1 MDAAPPPKLPSRVAK
16 FAPPLVALLV
26 GTGLGFGTA
35 ELGLLSGGSGAATA
49 AQAEQAAA
57 AEEGAAEGEAA
68 PAGGH
73 GEAAPAE
80 GEAAPPGANGE
91 PAPSHGGGGGAA
103 AADAKGSA
111 ITSLGTFTV
120 NLRGTGGGR
129 VLRLEVQVEGPGAQA
144 ETIKARS
151 AQLRDSIITAVSD
164 YTWSELE
171 GAGGKSRLRDE
182 LFARVN
188 GAAAPSIVER
198 IYFTQFVVQ

>member
-1 MDAAPPPKLPSRVAK
+1 
-16 FAPPLVALLV
+16 VALLV

-91 PAPSHGGGGGAA
+91 PAPSHGGGGAA

>member
-1 MDAAPPPKLPSRVAK
+1 MDAPTPSKLPSKVAK

-26 GTGLGFGTA
+26 GTGLGFATA
-35 ELGLLSGGSGAATA
+35 QLGLLSGGSGAATA
-49 AQAEQAAA
+49 AEGEGAHAV
-57 AEEGAAEGEAA
+57 EGAAEGEAA
-68 PAGGH
+68 PAEGY

-80 GEAAPPGANGE
+80 GEAAPAEGEAPAGHGAIL
-91 PAPSHGGGGGAA
+91 GAA
-103 AADAKGSA
+103 TDVKGSA

-144 ETIKARS
+144 AAITARS
-151 AQLRDSIITAVSD
+151 PQIRDSIITAVSD

-171 GAGGKSRLRDE
+171 GAGGKTRLRDE

-188 GAAAPSIVER
+188 GAAAPSVVER

>member
-1 MDAAPPPKLPSRVAK
+1 MDAPSTQKPASRAAK

-26 GTGLGFGTA
+26 GAGLGFGTA
-35 ELGLLSGGSGAATA
+35 QLGLLSGGSGAATA
-49 AQAEQAAA
+49 AEGEQGAKS
-57 AEEGAAEGEAA
+57 EEATAEGEAA
-68 PAGGH
+68 PAEGHGEAAPAAGH

-80 GEAAPPGANGE
+80 GHGAAPA
-91 PAPSHGGGGGAA
+91 AHGGSASGGVK
-103 AADAKGSA
+103 DSA

-144 ETIKARS
+144 EAITARS

-164 YTWSELE
+164 YSWSELE
-171 GAGGKSRLRDE
+171 GAGGKTRLRDE

-188 GAAAPSIVER
+188 GAAAPSVVER
-198 IYFTQFVVQ
+198 ALH

>member
-1 MDAAPPPKLPSRVAK
+1 MDAAPPSKLPSRVAK
-16 FAPPLVALLV
+16 FALPLVALLV

-35 ELGLLSGGSGAATA
+35 ELGLVSGGSGAATA
-49 AQAEQAAA
+49 ARAEQTAE
-57 AEEGAAEGEAA
+57 AEEGAAA
-68 PAGGH
+68 

-80 GEAAPPGANGE
+80 GEAAPPGVDGE
-91 PAPSHGGGGGAA
+91 PTPSHGGGGTA
-103 AADAKGSA
+103 AADVKGSA
-111 ITSLGTFTV
+111 ITSLGTFTI

-144 ETIKARS
+144 ESIKARS